1 MAGSRADGV
10 ADPLVGASVDGRYAV
25 VRRIARGGMAT
36 VYLATDTR
44 LDRDVAL
51 KVMHPHLAQDPDF
64 VARFHREAVSAAR
77 VSSPSVVGVFDQ
89 GRDDTLPHG
98 VVYLVL
104 EHVPGSTL
112 RDLLAAEGPLRAG
125 TALAVLEPVLEA
137 LAAAHRAG
145 VVHRDV
151 KPENVL
157 LTDDGR
163 VKVADFGL
171 ARAAS
176 TQTSTATGVLMG
188 TVAYL
193 SPELVLH
200 GTADARSDVY
210 AAGITLFEMLTGAQP
225 FTGEVP
231 IQVAHQHVTRDVPV
245 PSELVA
251 TVPPELDDL
260 VLWMTARDPEERP
273 ADARELVHEVRALRR
288 DLPDAVQDA
297 APRRTDGAPGR
308 GAGASATSALPTH
321 HEHVAAVPV
330 GEPPHGSGGSRPAG
344 GRAGGSRPA
353 GAGDLSPPTAPTT
366 SPTTA
371 LPAGAGGRRG
381 RRAAAAAPAPAAA
394 GAARA
399 PDARRRGPVVGA
411 VLALVL
417 AAVLA
422 AGAAWWALLGP
433 GADVPAPETTGLTA
447 QAAQQVVADAGLSSV
462 VSERFDEQVPAG
474 TVISSSPSAGQDVS
488 PDELVELF
496 VSRGSE
502 FAAVPDLVGDDL
514 DAARTQV
521 EGLGLALEEG
531 EAVYDEQVPEGSV
544 VSQDP
549 GAGEELRRGEEVEV
563 VASRGR
569 EPLEVPDVVGRPQDE
584 AVDAVADAG
593 LEAVVTEEN
602 SDEVPEGEVLRQ
614 DPEDGTLFAGDDVAL
629 VVSLGPELVP
639 VPDVVGLQLE
649 AARAALEDAGFTVEE
664 ESVLGGFF
672 GTVRDQSVDG
682 GTEAEPGT
690 TITLTVV

>member
-1 MAGSRADGV
+1 MAGGLADGV

-64 VARFHREAVSAAR
+64 VARFHREAVAAAR

-89 GRDDTLPHG
+89 GRDDDLAHG

-112 RDLLAAEGPLRAG
+112 RDLLADEGPLRAG

-210 AAGITLFEMLTGAQP
+210 AAGITLFEMLTGSQP

-231 IQVAHQHVTRDVPV
+231 IQVAHQHVTRDVPA

-251 TVPPELDDL
+251 TVPAELDDL
-260 VLWMTARDPEERP
+260 VLWMTARDPDERP
-273 ADARELVHEVRALRR
+273 TDARELVHEVRALRR

-297 APRRTDGAPGR
+297 TPRRTGRAPERGSGAP
-308 GAGASATSALPTH
+308 AGASATTALPPR
-321 HEHVAAVPV
+321 HEHVAALPV
-330 GEPPHGSGGSRPAG
+330 GEPSPAGDGHPRAGEGARPA
-344 GRAGGSRPA
+344 
-353 GAGDLSPPTAPTT
+353 TT

-371 LPAGAGGRRG
+371 LPAGARGRRG
-381 RRAAAAAPAPAAA
+381 RRAAAVPAPAD
-394 GAARA
+394 RRH
-399 PDARRRGPVVGA
+399 RRRGRVA
-411 VLALVL
+411 RVLVALLV
-417 AAVLA
+417 AAVVA
-422 AGAAWWALLGP
+422 AGAAWWQLAGP
-433 GADVPAPETTGLTA
+433 GALVPAPATTGLSA
-447 QAAQQVVADAGLSSV
+447 EAAQQVLADAGLGST
-462 VSERFDEQVPAG
+462 VSERFDEGVPAG
-474 TVISSSPSAGQDVS
+474 TVIGSSPDAGQDVG
-488 PDELVELF
+488 PGDVVQLF

-502 FAAVPDLVGDDL
+502 FSSVPDLVGDDL
-514 DAARTQV
+514 DAARAEV
-521 EGLGLALEEG
+521 EGLGLALQEG
-531 EAVYDEQVPEGSV
+531 QAVYDEQVAEGSV

-549 GAGEELRRGEEVEV
+549 GAGRELRRGEQVVV
-563 VASRGR
+563 VASLGR
-569 EPLEVPDVVGRPQDE
+569 EPIEVPEVVGRPRG
-584 AVDAVADAG
+584 DAVAAVSGAG
-593 LEAVVTEEN
+593 LDAVVTEEH
-602 SDEVPEGEVLRQ
+602 SDDVAEGQVIRQ
-614 DPEDGTLFAGDDVAL
+614 SPADGSLFAGDEVDL
-629 VVSLGPELVP
+629 VVSLGPELVT

-649 AARAALEDAGFTVEE
+649 EARAQLEAAGFAVEE

>member
-1 MAGSRADGV
+1 MAGGLADGV
-10 ADPLVGASVDGRYAV
+10 ADPLVGASVDGRYTV
-25 VRRIARGGMAT
+25 VSRIARGGMAT
-36 VYLATDTR
+36 VYRATDTR

-64 VARFHREAVSAAR
+64 VARFHREAVAAAR

-89 GRDDTLPHG
+89 GRDDALGHG

-104 EHVPGSTL
+104 ELVPGSTL

-200 GTADARSDVY
+200 GTADARTDVY
-210 AAGITLFEMLTGAQP
+210 AAGITLFEMLTGTQP

-231 IQVAHQHVTRDVPV
+231 IQVAHQHVTRDVPA
-245 PSELVA
+245 PSELVDG
-251 TVPPELDDL
+251 VPAELDDL
-260 VLWMTARDPEERP
+260 VLWMTARDPDERP

-288 DLPDAVQDA
+288 DLPVTAADA
-297 APRRTDGAPGR
+297 APRPTGRAPER
-308 GAGASATSALPTH
+308 GAGAATPALATAALPGH
-321 HEHVAAVPV
+321 REHVGPLPV
-330 GEPPHGSGGSRPAG
+330 GEPAAVEGGAV
-344 GRAGGSRPA
+344 
-353 GAGDLSPPTAPTT
+353 GAGTRASGHDASSPGTT

-371 LPAGAGGRRG
+371 LPDGTGGRRG
-381 RRAAAAAPAPAAA
+381 SRSAAAAVPAPAPA
-394 GAARA
+394 GAPGRR
-399 PDARRRGPVVGA
+399 PRRRRRALGA
-411 VLALVL
+411 LLALVL
-417 AAVLA
+417 TAVLVG
-422 AGAAWWALLGP
+422 GAAWWVLLGP
-433 GADVPAPETTGLTA
+433 GADVAAPPTAGLPAEVA
-447 QAAQQVVADAGLSSV
+447 QDVLADAGLASE
-462 VSERFDEQVPAG
+462 VSERFDDGVPAG
-474 TVISSSPSAGQDVS
+474 TVIDSSPGAGQDVG
-488 PDELVELF
+488 PGEVVRLF

-514 DAARTQV
+514 GDARREV
-521 EGLGLALEEG
+521 EGLGLVLEEG
-531 EAVYDEQVPEGSV
+531 EPVYDEQVPEGDV
-544 VSQDP
+544 VSQEPED
-549 GAGEELRRGEEVEV
+549 GEELRRGEGVEV

-569 EPLEVPDVVGRPQDE
+569 EPLDVPDVVGRPRGD
-584 AVDAVADAG
+584 AVDAVSEAG

-602 SDEVPEGEVLRQ
+602 SDEVPEGEVVRQ
-614 DPEDGTLFAGDDVAL
+614 SPEDGTLFAGDDVAL

-649 AARAALEDAGFTVEE
+649 AARTALEDAGFVVEE

-682 GTEAEPGT
+682 GSEAEPGST
-690 TITLTVV
+690 VTLTVV